1 MTLDRQ
7 DLIERDV
14 QAHAK
19 SLTELT
25 LVMSEFQKDKAVQE
39 AKEEL
44 KDEYL
49 EERLGRIE
57 KSIQAVYKLG
67 WWVLA
72 AFGGSFIAL
81 VANFVFRGGLI
92 IGK

>member
-1 MTLDRQ
+1 MQ
-7 DLIERDV
+7 S
-14 QAHAK
+14 HAK
-19 SLTELT
+19 SLSELT
-25 LVMSEFQKDKAVQE
+25 MAMSSFQKDRAVQE

-57 KSIQAVYKLG
+57 KSIQAVYRRG

-81 VANFVFRGGLI
+81 VANFVFRGGLV

>member
-1 MTLDRQ
+1 MSPDRLD
-7 DLIERDV
+7 LVERDV

-19 SLTELT
+19 TLSELT
-25 LVMSEFQKDKAVQE
+25 MHMSGYDRDKAVQE
-39 AKEEL
+39 V

-49 EERLGRIE
+49 EERLSRIE
-57 KSIQAVYKLG
+57 KSINAVYRLG

-81 VANFVFRGGLI
+81 VANFVFKGGLYL
-92 IGK
+92 GK